1 MRAFHQLC
9 ADLRLILPY
18 LIKKEKDALMHKA
31 IPVILCGGIGSRLWP
46 VSRQSLP
53 KQFAPLID
61 GTSLFEAAL
70 QRATS
75 VSETQPIVV
84 SSSDHRFITQKQLLK
99 YRDSGTILLEPKG
112 KNTAPAIFAA
122 THFISEAYGDELVLI
137 MPSDHYIPD
146 INAFAKMVQL
156 GCAEA
161 NDGALV
167 TFGVKPIKP
176 ETGYGYIELGDEVSD
191 DCYIV
196 KRFLEKP
203 NLRIAEQI
211 LADGSHVWNAGIFLF
226 RASTLIKLAECF
238 EPSMLASVK
247 ASVDC
252 AIKDDNF
259 WHIDPS
265 SWDDIEGCS
274 VDYAIIE
281 KTDNIK
287 CVSFCGGWSDLG
299 DWNAL
304 ASQLPLDDM
313 GNLVRGDVSQ
323 ISCENTTLWA
333 APGRVH
339 LAALGLKNIVAIA
352 TDDAVLVA
360 DASCA
365 QDVRNVVEYLYEK
378 NVSQAHQHLK
388 DYRPWGW
395 FESLVAM
402 PGYQVKRLNVN
413 PGASLSLQS
422 HKYRSEHWV
431 VVSGTATVVLDEDLL
446 TIETNESVYIQ
457 SGQKHRLSNTES
469 DNLVVIEVQTGSYLG
484 EDDIIR
490 YEDVYNRIREVDVG
504 H

>member
-1 MRAFHQLC
+1 
-9 ADLRLILPY
+9 
-18 LIKKEKDALMHKA
+18 MHKVTA
-31 IPVILCGGIGSRLWP
+31 VILCGGVGSRLWP

-53 KQFAPLID
+53 KQFAPLI
-61 GTSLFEAAL
+61 GGASLFEAAV
-70 QRATS
+70 QRATY
-75 VSETQPIVV
+75 VTEAEPIVV

-99 YRDSGTILLEPKG
+99 YWDSGNILLEPIG

-122 THFISEAYGDELVLI
+122 AHFISEAYGDELVLI

-146 INAFAKMVQL
+146 EKAFAEMVQL

-161 NDGALV
+161 NEGALV
-167 TFGVKPIKP
+167 TFGVKPVKP
-176 ETGYGYIELGDEVSD
+176 ETGYGYIELGDQVSEN
-191 DCYIV
+191 CHGV
-196 KRFLEKP
+196 KRFIEKP
-203 NLRIAEQI
+203 DLKVVEQI
-211 LADGSHVWNAGIFLF
+211 LADGNHVWNAGIFLF
-226 RASTLIKLAECF
+226 KASTVLKLAERF

-247 ASVDC
+247 ESVDS
-252 AIKDDNF
+252 AVKVDNF

-265 SWDDIEGCS
+265 SWGDIEKRS
-274 VDYAIIE
+274 LDSAIIE

-287 CVSFCGGWSDLG
+287 CISFCGGWSDLG

-313 GNLVRGDVSQ
+313 GNLVSGDVSQ
-323 ISCENTTLWA
+323 INCKNTTLWA

-365 QDVRNVVEYLYEK
+365 QGVRNVVDYLREK

-388 DYRPWGW
+388 DFRPWGW

-402 PGYQVKRLNVN
+402 PGYQVKRLNVY

-446 TIETNESVYIQ
+446 TIETNESVYIH
-457 SGQKHRLSNTES
+457 SGQKHRLSNTKSEA
-469 DNLVVIEVQTGSYLG
+469 LVVIEVQTGSYLG

-490 YEDVYNRIREVDVG
+490 YKDVYNRVREVDIDQ
-504 H
+504 